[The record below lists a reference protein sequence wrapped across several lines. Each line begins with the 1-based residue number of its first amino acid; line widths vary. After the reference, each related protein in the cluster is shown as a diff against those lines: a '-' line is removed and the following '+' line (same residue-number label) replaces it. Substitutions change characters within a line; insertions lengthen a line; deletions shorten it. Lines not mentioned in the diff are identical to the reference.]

1 MSSDAV
7 RPLPAPDGGGHGEAG
22 FRSLSERAYDHV
34 RSEILHGRLPVGSVL
49 SESAVAD
56 ALGIS
61 KTPVRQALQLLRG
74 EGLLE
79 VGARR
84 QLVVRGFTEEHRRE
98 VVDVREALEGLAV
111 RRACERMS
119 LDDIDFL
126 RLLLMRQRRAA
137 DAGREDEFIDLDEQF
152 HLRIAAGAQLQL
164 VERFLRQLRGF
175 VRLMR
180 LGTSR
185 RAGHLQLVLEEHT
198 AIADALEARDADRAV
213 AALHDHL
220 RRSDY

>member
-1 MSSDAV
+1 MAEVALEEIREAV
-7 RPLPAPDGGGHGEAG
+7 R
-22 FRSLSERAYDHV
+22 
-34 RSEILHGRLPVGSVL
+34 RL
-49 SESAVAD
+49 E
-56 ALGIS
+56 ALGLAEHVPHHGA
-61 KTPVRQALQLLRG
+61 KVTG
-74 EGLLE
+74 LE
-79 VGARR
+79 VEELRE
-84 QLVVRGFTEEHRRE
+84 LFSVRL
-98 VVDVREALEGLAV
+98 ALETIAV